1 MSFIKVYVHF
11 VWSTK
16 NRYPFLDSKAL
27 RLKVWNHIFENGVAK
42 GIYIDSVGGY
52 SDHCHCLVSMCANQT
67 IQDIA
72 KMIKGESSWWIN
84 KNELTNE
91 HFRWQDEYYAAAV
104 CESRLP
110 QVRKYIM
117 NQERYHSKSPFEIDN
132 DDFLN
137 KYGLSNK

>member
-27 RLKVWNHIFENGVAK
+27 RLKVWNHIFENGAAK
-42 GIYIDSVGGY
+42 GIYIDGVGGY
-52 SDHCHCLVSMCANQT
+52 SDHCHCLVSMCSYQT

-84 KNELTNE
+84 KLELTSE

-110 QVRKYIM
+110 QVRRYIR
-117 NQERYHSKSPFEIDN
+117 NQERYHSKNSSEKEN
-132 DDFLN
+132 EEFLRQN
-137 KYGLSNK
+137 GFSNE

>member
-16 NRYPFLDSKAL
+16 NRFPFLDSKAL
-27 RLKVWNHIFENGVAK
+27 RQKVWNHIYENGTAK

-52 SDHCHCLVSMCANQT
+52 SDHCHCLVSMCSNQT

-91 HFRWQDEYYAAAV
+91 HFRWQDEYYAEAV
-104 CESRLP
+104 CASRLS
-110 QVRKYIM
+110 QVRRYIN
-117 NQERYHSKSPFEIDN
+117 NQELYHSKKKFQDE
-132 DDFLN
+132 DDEFLN
-137 KYGLSNK
+137 QQNFPFD